1 MIDYTNFRVR
11 TISFLIIILYIF
23 FSYELICFLLGFHVI
38 CTESWLSQDD
48 SLCPICRKDILSTPA
63 TPEESTPD
71 APEEESNH
79 VTDDNGES
87 IHSALS
93 DRNNE
98 ENIHDTTTTD

>member
-1 MIDYTNFRVR
+1 
-11 TISFLIIILYIF
+11 
-23 FSYELICFLLGFHVI
+23 
-38 CTESWLSQDD
+38 
-48 SLCPICRKDILSTPA
+48 LSTPA

>member
-1 MIDYTNFRVR
+1 M
-11 TISFLIIILYIF
+11 
-23 FSYELICFLLGFHVI
+23 ICFLLGFYVI

-63 TPEESTPD
+63 APEESTSVAPEESTPAAPQEWTPA

>member
-1 MIDYTNFRVR
+1 
-11 TISFLIIILYIF
+11 
-23 FSYELICFLLGFHVI
+23 LICFLLGFHI
-38 CTESWLSQDD
+38 LCTEAWLPRDD
-48 SLCPICRKDILSTPA
+48 TLCPVCRKDIFSTPA
-63 TPEESTPD
+63 

-98 ENIHDTTTTD
+98 ANIHDTTTTD